1 MLRDDNSKDAMTGY
15 NNHNS
20 NNPSSKSSLAEV
32 MISSTLYDKDPA
44 TQTKKIVA
52 AFNLDKE
59 DITIESVQFG
69 KRIKQDE
76 YRLVH
81 RNNQAQ
87 LVPYTYY
94 PRRLGYY
101 ATGTTEEVGI
111 FKQTDLLIGAHGSY
125 LVNVPQGKL
134 AKAWI
139 GNTQAVLLGQG
150 PHVIHHPNFRLEKNP
165 LITLTDNYIQHGNLH
180 IVRVPR
186 GKLAAIW
193 LGAKPM
199 LLESQEEPYVFDDPT
214 FSISTFNENDYFI
227 DATTPLITH
236 GSIKRVLPSTGQ
248 AGIAY
253 NNGQLEILNA
263 SDKPFVVDSPTYRV
277 DGFIQTSANTL
288 IFPSTETQNARKKS
302 DPKDLD
308 GINYERFTTVDGLRI
323 GVEILV
329 VYEVVKP
336 EITLTRLRPEDIAGH
351 IEKLVVADMRRV
363 VQSCNYA
370 DYQSSN
376 QTKIKEPD
384 KETNPFAPPSERSF
398 ISHVQDEVTI
408 QLAKD
413 FVDWGIKLIRVNF
426 EDAKI
431 LDKELSDAIAKNSL
445 TTAKTR
451 ADASNL
457 SLDYT
462 IKQQRAAQEA
472 EKARI
477 ESERARENKILQADG
492 EAKSVTIAAQAQLDA
507 AKLKAEAEAQAIKI
521 NAQAQLEAAK
531 MKAEGDRITYE
542 NIVRKAQMENEVAL
556 KKRQQEI
563 DMDLA
568 RMQKEYDMKLQFLTK
583 QAAMYSD
590 HEPYRQMEI
599 AKAQASAVAQIGP
612 TVISP
617 DVAAGLFAGQ
627 GLGLFQQL
635 RGAPEKT
642 KPVVAE
648 ATKEVVRKDEAKSS
662 VVALK

>member
-1 MLRDDNSKDAMTGY
+1 
-15 NNHNS
+15 
-20 NNPSSKSSLAEV
+20 
-32 MISSTLYDKDPA
+32 
-44 TQTKKIVA
+44 
-52 AFNLDKE
+52 
-59 DITIESVQFG
+59 
-69 KRIKQDE
+69 
-76 YRLVH
+76 
-81 RNNQAQ
+81 
-87 LVPYTYY
+87 
-94 PRRLGYY
+94 
-101 ATGTTEEVGI
+101 
-111 FKQTDLLIGAHGSY
+111 
-125 LVNVPQGKL
+125 
-134 AKAWI
+134 
-139 GNTQAVLLGQG
+139 
-150 PHVIHHPNFRLEKNP
+150 
-165 LITLTDNYIQHGNLH
+165 
-180 IVRVPR
+180 
-186 GKLAAIW
+186 
-193 LGAKPM
+193 
-199 LLESQEEPYVFDDPT
+199 
-214 FSISTFNENDYFI
+214 
-227 DATTPLITH
+227 
-236 GSIKRVLPSTGQ
+236 
-248 AGIAY
+248 
-253 NNGQLEILNA
+253 
-263 SDKPFVVDSPTYRV
+263 
-277 DGFIQTSANTL
+277 
-288 IFPSTETQNARKKS
+288 
-302 DPKDLD
+302 
-308 GINYERFTTVDGLRI
+308 
-323 GVEILV
+323 
-329 VYEVVKP
+329 
-336 EITLTRLRPEDIAGH
+336 
-351 IEKLVVADMRRV
+351 MRRV

-398 ISHVQDEVTI
+398 ISHVQDAVTI

-635 RGAPEKT
+635 RGAPEKA